1 MTKIEKQLEIEKK
14 RLDSLKVP
22 EELEDRL
29 RNALHSAAPKN
40 TNRRLTNWMIAVVC
54 LFTILT
60 IGYHFDALAYY
71 SKKIL
76 GFDAVMSGT
85 LQRLN
90 EDGMGQIIE
99 KKLVLEDGTE
109 LLINGIM
116 TDANQLV
123 MYYTLSNPNGL
134 DQSEELFSPKSI
146 TGFLT
151 NSEIESG
158 TSIINEEKTE
168 IKGTMSFEPV
178 NPFAKKLTL
187 HISQRLKHNQ
197 VKEDSVTF
205 PFHPNKAIQT
215 EIKQPIKKTVKVD
228 KGTITFNKITAS
240 PTITVIEGRLNV
252 ENFDRVDLS
261 LNGVELFANGKPI
274 ELLSSGSHSSLNG
287 QKFELQY
294 DALPDQVE
302 SLILNVQQF
311 AGYERLDKEFSLN
324 NMKEAPYLLN
334 KKKLWM
340 KKLSM
345 TSEGVQITIVTE
357 QDVMLD
363 GVSVKTKN
371 EMIPLNTTVNEVNKT
386 LPDGTEGKERTLLFN
401 TDSRPE
407 ALFIEGIHYM
417 KSYGYEIDIPV
428 DK

>member
-1 MTKIEKQLEIEKK
+1 MTNVEKQLEIEKK
-14 RLDSLKVP
+14 RLESMKVP

-29 RNALHSAAPKN
+29 RNALHTAVPKN
-40 TNRRLTNWMIAVVC
+40 TNRRITNWIIAAAC
-54 LFTILT
+54 LFFILT
-60 IGYHFDALAYY
+60 IGYHFDAIAYY

-76 GFDAVMSGT
+76 GFDEVISGT

-99 KKLVLEDGTE
+99 KKLELEDGTE

-123 MYYTLSNPNGL
+123 MYYTLSNSNGL
-134 DQSEELFSPKSI
+134 DQSEGLFSPKSI

-151 NSEIESG
+151 NSEVESG
-158 TSIINEEKTE
+158 TSIINEEQTE

-187 HISQRLKHNQ
+187 HISQHLENNQ

-205 PFHPNKAIQT
+205 PFHPNKAMQT
-215 EIKQPIKKTVKVD
+215 EIKQPIKKAVKVD
-228 KGTITFNKITAS
+228 KGTITFKEITAS
-240 PTITVIEGRLNV
+240 PTITVIEGRINV

-261 LNGVELFANGKPI
+261 LNGVELLANGKPI
-274 ELLSSGSHSSLNG
+274 DMLGSGSHSSLNG
-287 QKFELQY
+287 KKFEIRY

-302 SLILNVQQF
+302 SLNLNVKQF
-311 AGYERLDKEFSLN
+311 AGYERLDKDFSLK
-324 NMKEAPYLLN
+324 NMKDAPYILN
-334 KKKLWM
+334 KKKLWV

-345 TSEGVQITIVTE
+345 TSEGVQLTVVTE
-357 QDVMLD
+357 PDVMLD
-363 GVSVKTKN
+363 GVSVKTKS
-371 EMIPLNTTVNEVNKT
+371 EIIPLNTTVNEVSTT
-386 LPDGTEGKERTLLFN
+386 LPDGTEGRERTLLFN
-401 TDSRPE
+401 TESKPE
-407 ALFIEGIHYM
+407 GLLIEGIHYM